1 MSVPS
6 VNVMSFDSLPRPL
19 DLLDRGGLPG
29 VEYLY
34 LLSEEQADAQDE
46 GWSPIVG
53 MRAFKVVGRS
63 ATLMAKGKP
72 IPGAQSGGSR
82 CRFYVSKALKEAI
95 TPKVA
100 PTSPSTPKKESVT
113 KTDYTPANE
122 NPLLKQK

>member
-1 MSVPS
+1 MSVPN

-53 MRAFKVVGRS
+53 MRAFKVAGRS

-72 IPGAQSGGSR
+72 IPGAQSGASR
-82 CRFYVSKALKEAI
+82 CRFYVSKALKETI

-100 PTSPSTPKKESVT
+100 PTSAPTPKKESVT
-113 KTDYTPANE
+113 KTDYIPANE